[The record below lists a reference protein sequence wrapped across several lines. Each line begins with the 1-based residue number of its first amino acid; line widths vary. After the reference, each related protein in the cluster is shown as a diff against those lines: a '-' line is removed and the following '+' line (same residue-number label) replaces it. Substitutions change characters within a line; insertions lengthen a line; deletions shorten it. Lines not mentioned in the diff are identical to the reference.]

1 MLKRIDY
8 TQARD
13 ILLSQ
18 PAAHF
23 PEWVPLETALDRVL
37 ARNIYATLPV
47 PSFDKSP
54 FDGFAFRAAD
64 VPGTLAIAGEASAG
78 VEELSP
84 LRPGTAMRIF
94 TGAPIPEGAD
104 AVVKAEDTETSG
116 GKVRISRSFVPN
128 TNIIKAGET
137 LAPGSLVA
145 KAGTI
150 LSPAQ
155 LGTLASQG
163 SGSVSVYKKPRAVL
177 INTGSEIVAP
187 GQPCP
192 KYSIYNSSGYSLSG
206 YLRHMGQDVTNAGI
220 VPDEKQRICKAV
232 AEAMAS
238 DADIVLTT
246 GGASVGSYDFA
257 LETAESIGAEILFWK
272 VNVKPSGALLAAA
285 KNGKLY
291 LGLSG
296 NPAAALMSLLVVIQ
310 PYLRKLTGAAVQTE
324 ELFLPLREAF
334 SKTSSTCRMLRGHLF
349 IEDGRAYFAR
359 HDGQTNGNIA
369 SFANCELIGII
380 PGSAGPLPAGT
391 VIKVLRLPPDI
402 CR

>member
-8 TQARD
+8 TQARY

-206 YLRHMGQDVTNAGI
+206 YLRHMGLDVTNAGI

-272 VNVKPSGALLAAA
+272 VNVKPG
-285 KNGKLY
+285 G
-291 LGLSG
+291 
-296 NPAAALMSLLVVIQ
+296 ALMSLLVVIQ

-359 HDGQTNGNIA
+359 HNGQTNGNIA